1 MRHAPLVPPQ
11 RMRHKSSMA
20 AITGDVEENAAAT
33 AGWSYHLRAVVR
45 TIADYATPTLPR
57 MWRHCRRG
65 PAVLPVLLDIARF
78 SRWPGLLVLLGP
90 FPRALPA
97 GPIAC
102 GACLAAAPPFEGAP
116 VAATPHDHRL
126 LLRVK
131 STASLCGKKRR
142 ERERGFRRLCA
153 GARFPDARVGSSSGA
168 DRRRSRQ
175 LRDFARG
182 GAGVAAQRSE
192 TGVGSHAGGR
202 SSRRADDKQHI

>member
-1 MRHAPLVPPQ
+1 MSKKMRRRRRDCRTTYAPWCGPSPTMLPPRCPGCGVIVGEDRQ
-11 RMRHKSSMA
+11 FCLSCWTSL
-20 AITGDVEENAAAT
+20 DF
-33 AGWSYHLRAVVR
+33 L
-45 TIADYATPTLPR
+45 D
-57 MWRHCRRG
+57 G
-65 PAVLPVLLDIARF
+65 PACLHCSVPL
-78 SRWPGLLVLLGP
+78 
-90 FPRALPA
+90 PRALPA

-102 GACLAAAPPFEGAP
+102 GACLAAAPPFEGALA
-116 VAATPHDHRL
+116 AATPHDHRL

-131 STASLCGKKRR
+131 STASLRGKKRR

-153 GARFPDARVGSSSGA
+153 GARFPDARVGSSFGA

-192 TGVGSHAGGR
+192 TGVGSHVGGR